1 MAKTEI
7 VVAKSAGFCFGVNR
21 AVRMCEQLL
30 DSGRSIATLGPI
42 IHNDTVVKELASR
55 GAREV
60 SDPFDAGN
68 DTLVIRSHGVGREIY
83 EACRTRGITVA
94 DATCPFVVKIHNI
107 VASATAENDVVF
119 IAGDKL
125 HPEVQGIIGHCSVPY
140 IVFENF
146 DGLKEINPLFFSKN
160 NIIMVAQTTFN
171 LLQYEKCVE
180 YAKQAFC
187 SITCCNTI
195 CAATRDRQEEARG
208 LAARCSAVIVIGG
221 RHSSNTKKLFTVCKS
236 LNPRTYFVEGAA
248 DLNAGMISGASLV
261 GVTAGASAPASIIEE
276 VLTKMGEIIKENNLA
291 SENDNEELNFAE
303 AVENY
308 LRRASR
314 NQRYVGVVT
323 SVMPSE
329 VIVDIGTKQTGVVP
343 ADEMTSEPGVKLEN
357 IVKKGDKLNLVVIK
371 VNDQEGIVTL
381 SKKRLDS
388 EAGYM
393 GVQEACESGEAVE
406 GTVTEKVNAGI
417 VANVNGVRVFI
428 HDTQTGLSK
437 DEDAEVLIGKKV
449 RLKITEAKNPRSVR
463 GSIRRLKSEERN
475 AKRADFWAEVEN
487 GKKYTGTVKSI
498 TPYGVFVDLGGVD
511 GMIHISELSWG
522 HIKHPSEVAKIGD
535 EIEVYIKNADAET
548 RKISLGYKTE
558 SDNPWNQLRDAA
570 PGTVFEGPVVSM
582 VKYGAFV
589 RILPDLDGFVHI
601 SQISSQRIEKPQDVL
616 ELGQVV
622 KARLIDVDFDRKRI
636 SLTLRDE
643 NEPRES
649 VKRELTAEEI
659 EQQEIAS
666 AVAKIN
672 ADEPAGKSAIEAAI
686 EKAEQKA

>member
-1 MAKTEI
+1 MPKTEI
-7 VVAKSAGFCFGVNR
+7 IVAKTAGFCFGVSR
-21 AVRMCEQLL
+21 AVSMCDELL
-30 DSGRSIATLGPI
+30 DSGRAIATLGPI
-42 IHNDTVVKELASR
+42 IHNDVVVARLAAR

-60 SDPFDAGN
+60 DDPVDAGN
-68 DTLVIRSHGVGREIY
+68 DILVIRSHGVGRSIY
-83 EACRTRGITVA
+83 ETCRQRNIAVA
-94 DATCPFVVKIHNI
+94 DATCPFVAKIHRI
-107 VASATAENDVVF
+107 VAEAGGQDDVVF
-119 IAGDKL
+119 IAGDGS
-125 HPEVQGIIGHCSVPY
+125 HPEVQGIIGHCSARY
-140 IVFENF
+140 IVFDSYEQ
-146 DGLKEINPLFFSKN
+146 LKAINPASFIKN

-180 YAKQAFC
+180 YASQAFC

-208 LAARCSAVIVIGG
+208 LAARCSAVVVIGG
-221 RHSSNTKKLFTVCKS
+221 RHSSNTKKLFSVCKS
-236 LNPRTYFVEGAA
+236 LNPRTHLVECAA
-248 DLNAGMISGASLV
+248 DLTAEMISGASLV
-261 GVTAGASAPASIIEE
+261 GVTAGASAPQSIIEE
-276 VLTKMGEIIKENNLA
+276 VLTKMSEIIKENNTA
-291 SENDNEELNFAE
+291 SENENEELNFAE

-388 EAGYM
+388 EAGYTA
-393 GVQEACESGEAVE
+393 VQEACESGEPVE
-406 GTVTEKVNAGI
+406 GTVTEKVNAGV
-417 VANVNGVRVFI
+417 VATVNGVRVFI

-437 DEDAEVLIGKKV
+437 DEDAEVLVGKKV

-463 GSIRRLKSEERN
+463 GSIRRLKSEERM
-475 AKRADFWAEVEN
+475 AKRADFWAEVEP
-487 GKKYTGTVKSI
+487 GKKYHGTVKSI

-522 HIKHPSEVAKIGD
+522 HIKHPSEVAKVGD
-535 EIEVYIKNADAET
+535 EIDVYVKNADKET
-548 RKISLGYKTE
+548 HKISLGYKTE
-558 SDNPWNQLRDAA
+558 QDNPWNQLREAQ
-570 PGTVFEGPVVSM
+570 PGTIFEGPVVSM

-589 RILPDLDGFVHI
+589 RIMPDLDGFVHI
-601 SQISSQRIEKPQDVL
+601 SQISNQRIEKPQDVL
-616 ELGQVV
+616 EMGQMV
-622 KARLIDVDFDRKRI
+622 KARLMDVDFERKRI
-636 SLTLRDE
+636 SLSLRDE
-643 NEPRES
+643 SEPREQ

-659 EQQEIAS
+659 EAREIDE
-666 AVAKIN
+666 AVARIN
-672 ADEPAGKSAIEAAI
+672 AD
-686 EKAEQKA
+686 